1 MQVDLASREE
11 QLDRLKLTLEDASRS
26 AALSD
31 AEIARLHRES
41 AIFRAMKE
49 EADAS
54 FQREVANLNEHNSNL
69 SEMWHGEQ
77 KLGAELRGQL
87 AAEALRYKEQ
97 RERLT
102 EEEQRN
108 SLLTAETQ
116 LLQAQVSSTMERNQ
130 TLAHELEEAHTAI
143 SAMHQAICDGGG
155 KLRAFSAGSHEGGSG
170 SSAVISP
177 RLQGWGGVGLILS
190 DPEINVDPW
199 TDVGSSGGGTLQV
212 EKCVNIADMFLGAAA
227 SRCRP
232 VICVGD
238 SILRVDT
245 VDVQGQSGREV
256 RQMLDGA
263 IGSTVTLTN
272 WSRQRRDTYTVTMT
286 RSHLPSIASSG
297 NRPRIYASDLENRSR
312 DVFDEVLALSEALL
326 EEKDNF
332 EEFKLQSNAD
342 QEALKMRLASV
353 EEEADGMRATHA
365 SLTSALDVQ
374 TEELAAYKKEIY
386 AVTDEQT
393 LLRCKLEEAEHQV
406 LHHSARLLQLHNH
419 IQDVEDRLQD
429 AVVGKRKLT
438 LRVVTK
444 VRHASLQRAFLVFRQ
459 AVYTH
464 ELLLQAGGKT
474 IDVMKNCQD
483 KRSRI
488 RSAFAALATHARYG
502 AHARKAVDSATGTR
516 GLGRL
521 QREHMMRQRSFA
533 AWKQGTDHERYAAL
547 ETVHRV
553 ALQRLM
559 VQNKDEAPD
568 VCFDPVVAPRAKRA
582 LLHATRDSMT
592 IHTRPP
598 ISREYSSGGESSEG
612 SGSDEGVQSR
622 HSHLIGEAREKAR
635 KGPAR
640 ASTGGVPNHRAT
652 ARVLHTQLATA
663 QLARVFQTIVKSRE
677 QRWL

>member
-11 QLDRLKLTLEDASRS
+11 HLDRLKLTLEDASRS

-49 EADAS
+49 EADVS

-77 KLGAELRGQL
+77 KHGAELRGQL
-87 AAEALRYKEQ
+87 AEEALRYKEQ
-97 RERLT
+97 RQRLT
-102 EEEQRN
+102 EEENRN
-108 SLLTAETQ
+108 SLLTAEMQ

-130 TLAHELEEAHTAI
+130 SLAHELEEAHTAI
-143 SAMHQAICDGGG
+143 AAMHQAICDGGG
-155 KLRAFSAGSHEGGSG
+155 KLRAFSAGSREGGSAG
-170 SSAVISP
+170 ISP
-177 RLQGWGGVGLILS
+177 RLQEWGGVGLILS
-190 DPEINVDPW
+190 DPEINANPW
-199 TDVGSSGGGTLQV
+199 CDISSSSGGTLQV
-212 EKCVNIADMFLGAAA
+212 QKCVNIADMFLGAAA

-238 SILRVDT
+238 SILRVDS
-245 VDVQGQSGREV
+245 VDVQDQSGREV
-256 RQMLDGA
+256 RQLLDGG

-272 WSRQRRDTYTVTMT
+272 WSRERETTYTVTMT

-297 NRPRIYASDLENRSR
+297 NRPTVYASDLKTRSR
-312 DVFDEVLALSEALL
+312 DVFEEVLALSEALL

-374 TEELAAYKKEIY
+374 TEELAAYKNEIWE
-386 AVTDEQT
+386 VTDEHT
-393 LLRCKLEEAEHQV
+393 LLRCKLEEAQHEV
-406 LHHSARLLQLHNH
+406 LQHSARLLQLHNH

-429 AVVGKRKLT
+429 ALIGKRKLT

-444 VRHASLQRAFLVFRQ
+444 VRHASLQRAFLFFMQ
-459 AVYTH
+459 AVYAH
-464 ELLLQAGGKT
+464 ELLLQAGGRA
-474 IDVMKNCQD
+474 IDVMKQSLGT
-483 KRSRI
+483 RSRI
-488 RSAFAALATHARYG
+488 RSAFAALVTHARFG
-502 AHARKAVDSATGTR
+502 AHVRKTVDRATGTR

-521 QREHMMRQRSFA
+521 QRGQMLRQRVFA
-533 AWKQGTDHERYAAL
+533 AWKQEADRERYAAV
-547 ETVHRV
+547 ETVHTV
-553 ALQRLM
+553 ALQRLIE
-559 VQNKDEAPD
+559 QNKDEAPEIS
-568 VCFDPVVAPRAKRA
+568 FDPVVAPRAKKA
-582 LLHATRDSMT
+582 LLNNKARDSMT
-592 IHTRPP
+592 IREWPLA
-598 ISREYSSGGESSEG
+598 SREQASGGESSDG
-612 SGSDEGVQSR
+612 SGSDDGVLSR
-622 HSHLIGEAREKAR
+622 HSLYVPREQAHER
-635 KGPAR
+635 RAR
-640 ASTGGVPNHRAT
+640 APNHRAT

-677 QRWL
+677 QR